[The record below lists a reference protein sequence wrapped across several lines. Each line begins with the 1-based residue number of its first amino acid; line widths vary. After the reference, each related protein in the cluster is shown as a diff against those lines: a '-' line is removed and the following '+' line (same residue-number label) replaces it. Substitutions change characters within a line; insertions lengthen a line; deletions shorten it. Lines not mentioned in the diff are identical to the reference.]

1 MHGIFEIFY
10 KIVPKTFVMFI
21 LIGFKNLYHLIPYM
35 KWGLQLRLGP
45 PKNWR
50 PRVDGASSYL
60 EAPILKLEAPNFSAL
75 CAEINLGPPQN
86 FFPEYALEREPQT
99 LTCMMQKEYLQKSPY
114 LHKMKIAK
122 IILCSGTLL
131 LMGGRILPGQSAV
144 SYVPIFSPFQHTSR
158 DFFKNILFASCMYEL
173 RAYSVKKFCQKM
185 HGKCVFQGG
194 QE

>member
-1 MHGIFEIFY
+1 MHIILLKMLIMHGIFAIFY

-75 CAEINLGPPQN
+75 RAEINLGPPHN
-86 FFPEYALEREPQT
+86 FFPEYALVFIT
-99 LTCMMQKEYLQKSPY
+99 
-114 LHKMKIAK
+114 LHKNFPK
-122 IILCSGTLL
+122 S
-131 LMGGRILPGQSAV
+131 
-144 SYVPIFSPFQHTSR
+144 
-158 DFFKNILFASCMYEL
+158 
-173 RAYSVKKFCQKM
+173 
-185 HGKCVFQGG
+185 
-194 QE
+194 